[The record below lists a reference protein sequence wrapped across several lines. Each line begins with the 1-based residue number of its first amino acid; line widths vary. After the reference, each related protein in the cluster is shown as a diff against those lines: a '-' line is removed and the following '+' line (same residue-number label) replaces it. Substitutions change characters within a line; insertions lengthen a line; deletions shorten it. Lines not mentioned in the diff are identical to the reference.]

1 LIFFE
6 ERGHTGVVNNV
17 RLSLDR
23 TDRASI
29 QRVKADLEKNLE
41 EENVRA
47 VSSTSKA
54 DSRFSF
60 DQHMLMIYVFLIVVS
75 CLLGGVGGLGLTT
88 TMSLNV
94 LERRREMGILRAI
107 GASPRVVWSIVVA
120 EGLVIGLLSWV
131 LAALAAWPVS
141 KILGNLLVRLVLR
154 GGLDFVFEARGLA
167 IWLAVSIFLAAAS
180 SFLPAWHA
188 SRRPVR
194 EAISYE

>member
-1 LIFFE
+1 
-6 ERGHTGVVNNV
+6 
-17 RLSLDR
+17 
-23 TDRASI
+23 
-29 QRVKADLEKNLE
+29 VKADLEKNLE

-141 KILGNLLVRLVLR
+141 KILGNLLVRLLLR
-154 GGLDFVFEARGLA
+154 GGLDFVFEPRGLA